1 MERVFAYIDGYNLY
15 HGLKAKGW
23 RWAYW
28 LNIQALMQNFLKPG
42 QSLTK
47 TKYFT
52 TVVATPA
59 DKRARQAVFLEA
71 LQTLPDFEIYY
82 GKFLWDVVT
91 CRQCGHRYTDYHEK
105 MTDVNIA
112 TELLVD
118 SFTDQYDVALLL
130 SADSDLVGPL
140 KAVQRLFHEKQ
151 VIVLFPPE
159 RSSKELM
166 KYAHGFQYV
175 SRSKLNKSLFPDTVV
190 KPNGYELKR
199 PPHWR

>member
-1 MERVFAYIDGYNLY
+1 MERVIAYIDGYNLY
-15 HGLKAKGW
+15 HGLKDKHW

-42 QSLTK
+42 QSLTR

-52 TVVATPA
+52 TVVASPA

-71 LQTLPDFEIYY
+71 LQTLSDFDIYY
-82 GKFLWDVVT
+82 GKFLSDVVT
-91 CRQCGHRYTDYHEK
+91 CHQCGHQYTDHHEK

-118 SFTDQYDVALLL
+118 SFTDQFDVALLL

-151 VIVLFPPE
+151 VIVLFPPD

-166 KYAHGFQYV
+166 KYAHGYQYV

-199 PPHWR
+199 PSRWR